1 MNSLKNAGM
10 DKEVINLFLRA
21 LKLYKLPNEGIVCD
35 YGDKGREFYIIL
47 EGQVDINVIDDEE
60 HTLHLN

>member
-1 MNSLKNAGM
+1 M
-10 DKEVINLFLRA
+10 DKEVINILLRA
-21 LKLYKLPNEGIVCD
+21 LKLYKLQNEGIVCD

-60 HTLHLN
+60 FTLHLD